1 MYGFGRRS
9 ATTNA
14 WLPNEPH
21 PLLHVAEVVARLEM
35 IYTHV
40 VAALLAATLAAT
52 SAWQVQG
59 WRLGE
64 QAQASKTALESLK
77 REHAES
83 LTRATGSA
91 LNATIAWQKEKD
103 DAIDRAQQRAKA
115 QAHSADIARR
125 ERDSLRNTIA
135 AASLRLPDATPSAC
149 TEYGAAVSGL
159 LDQCS
164 AAHQELARSC
174 DGHAADVRLMQEAW
188 PVVHD

>member
-1 MYGFGRRS
+1 M
-9 ATTNA
+9 A
-14 WLPNEPH
+14 H
-21 PLLHVAEVVARLEM
+21 VVARLEM

-40 VAALLAATLAAT
+40 AAALLAAIIAAT
-52 SAWQVQG
+52 GAWTAQSWRMGAQVQAS
-59 WRLGE
+59 
-64 QAQASKTALESLK
+64 QAALESLK

-83 LTRATGSA
+83 LTRATAGA
-91 LNATIAWQKEKD
+91 LNATIAWQKVKD

-149 TEYGAAVSGL
+149 AEYGVAVSGL

-164 AAHQELARSC
+164 AAHQKLAAVA
-174 DGHAADVRLMQEAW
+174 DGHAASVKLMQDAW
-188 PVVHD
+188 PPGTQ

>member
-1 MYGFGRRS
+1 M
-9 ATTNA
+9 
-14 WLPNEPH
+14 
-21 PLLHVAEVVARLEM
+21 AEVVARLEV

-83 LTRATGSA
+83 LTRATASA
-91 LNATIAWQKEKD
+91 LNATLQWQKEKD

-115 QAHSADIARR
+115 LAANAAAARR
-125 ERDSLRNTIA
+125 DADGLRNTLA
-135 AASLRLPDATPSAC
+135 SASLRLPDATPSAC
-149 TEYGAAVSGL
+149 TEYATASGGL
-159 LDQCS
+159 LDQC
-164 AAHQELARSC
+164 AAALADVAAKA
-174 DGHAADVRLMQEAW
+174 DGHALDVRLMLEAW
-188 PVVHD
+188 PSLR

>member
-1 MYGFGRRS
+1 M
-9 ATTNA
+9 A
-14 WLPNEPH
+14 
-21 PLLHVAEVVARLEM
+21 VVALVAQVMR
-35 IYTHV
+35 YA
-40 VAALLAATLAAT
+40 AALAVGAALAWGA
-52 SAWQVQG
+52 QG
-59 WRLGE
+59 WRLGA
-64 QAQASKTALESLK
+64 QVQASQAALESLR

-83 LTRATGSA
+83 LTRATAGA
-91 LNATIAWQKEKD
+91 LNATLVWQKVKD

-164 AAHQELARSC
+164 AAYQELAAVA
-174 DGHAADVRLMQEAW
+174 DGHVSDVRLMLDAW
-188 PVVHD
+188 PTVR